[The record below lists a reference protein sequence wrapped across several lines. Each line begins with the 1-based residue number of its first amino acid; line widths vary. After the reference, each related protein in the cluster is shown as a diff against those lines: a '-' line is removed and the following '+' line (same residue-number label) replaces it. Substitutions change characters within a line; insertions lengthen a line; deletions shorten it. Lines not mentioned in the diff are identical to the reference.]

1 MSMGFEFASPLFL
14 LLALL
19 TPCFVWCRVSYR
31 VFYISPLKWI
41 NKEATLHSLELW
53 LKIAIFLLLTLA
65 LADPFVYDSSSNNHK
80 KGRDLI
86 LAIDAS
92 GSMAERG
99 FDKKKLSQRK
109 FDTTLELS
117 KDFISKR
124 GDDNIGAVIFG
135 TFAYSASAL
144 TYDLQALQMLLMLTD
159 VGVAGESTA
168 IGDALMQSIR
178 SLSYG
183 KAKSKVIIL
192 LSDGYHNAGAISPK
206 KALEKAKALG
216 IKIYTIGIG
225 SSQNYDKALLDTIAK
240 QSNAKSYSAS
250 SADKLKDIYKEIAK
264 LEPSPIR
271 SENFLNRSLLFFYPL
286 ALAFGLLFF
295 WVLIKERQ

>member
-1 MSMGFEFASPLFL
+1 VSMGFEFASPLFL

-206 KALEKAKALG
+206 EALEKAKALG

>member
-1 MSMGFEFASPLFL
+1 ME
-14 LLALL
+14 
-19 TPCFVWCRVSYR
+19 
-31 VFYISPLKWI
+31 WI
-41 NKEATLHSLELW
+41 KKEGSIRQIELW
-53 LKIAIFLLLTLA
+53 LKMSIFSLLVLA
-65 LADPFVYDSSSNNHK
+65 LANPYFYSSSSNNHK

-99 FDKKKLSQRK
+99 FDKKKLFKRK

-117 KDFISKR
+117 KDFIRQR

-135 TFAYSASAL
+135 TFAYSASPL
-144 TYDLQALQMLLMLTD
+144 TYDLQSLQILLMLTD

-178 SLSYG
+178 SLGYG

-192 LSDGYHNAGAISPK
+192 LSDGYHNAGTVSPK
-206 KALEKAKALG
+206 KALEKAKDLG
-216 IKIYTIGIG
+216 IKVYTIGIG
-225 SSQNYDKALLDTIAK
+225 NSQNYDKSLLDTIAK

-250 SADKLKDIYKEIAK
+250 SADELKDIYKDIAK

-271 SENFLNRSLLFFYPL
+271 SENFLNRSLLFMYPL
-286 ALAFGLLFF
+286 GLAFGLLFF
-295 WVLIKERQ
+295 WVVAKERE

>member
-1 MSMGFEFASPLFL
+1 MGFEFASPLFL

-206 KALEKAKALG
+206 EALEKAKALG

>member
-206 KALEKAKALG
+206 EALEKAKALG